1 MKGYKGT
8 DESMKCR
15 GMQYEVGKS
24 YHADGTIE
32 LCHNGLHFCRNLH
45 DVFDFYDPDN
55 GSRYFEVVASGAI
68 QIGADKCAAS
78 DLTIVRELSKAEVNR
93 CTYGYGDGN
102 GYVYGYGYGD
112 GNGYVYGYG
121 DGYGGGYGDG
131 NGDGNGY
138 GDGYGNG
145 NSYGYGDIQKIL
157 LWRTLS

>member
-8 DESMKCR
+8 DESMRCR

-93 CTYGYGDGN
+93 CTYGN
-102 GYVYGYGYGD
+102 GYGYGYGYGD
-112 GNGYVYGYG
+112 GYGCGYGYG
-121 DGYGGGYGDG
+121 DG
-131 NGDGNGY
+131 N
-138 GDGYGNG
+138 
-145 NSYGYGDIQKIL
+145 GDIQKIL